1 MAITINIYYHG
12 KRVKEFAKE
21 MMEKKIVDQI
31 RNEEGNL
38 RYDYFFPLE
47 DEDTLLLI
55 DSWKD
60 QKSLDLH
67 HQSPM
72 MKEISELR
80 EKYDLHMEVERYLL
94 DESSNHLD
102 QSYIRK

>member
-1 MAITINIYYHG
+1 
-12 KRVKEFAKE
+12 